1 MASLSRTCWNS
12 KSRKHPDVPCI
23 RSVQNGDYCSFHNK
37 NPRPFIKAIDLSVLS
52 RRNKSRLERFIVLC
66 KFKTGLLQS
75 KRQGYASAYPALA
88 NNNTELASMD
98 EVSTIPMP
106 FRFSFVES
114 NNIWLFDVRSLL
126 QERKRVEEHPFN
138 NPYTSLPISSSNLIK
153 LETHIEWLLQRRY
166 SLDTGTKTDLVQPYQ
181 QKIVELCFLI
191 DSHGYLTNVAWFQ
204 LPTIAQ
210 VHKFIDTLDTLWTTR
225 LALTNTTKLL
235 IYPEWDVETHNL
247 CPLIRSNNL
256 TSALN
261 QLFTHLLVFVK
272 AAALKENRALAAVY
286 ILTALTHVS
295 AGAKKAFPWLY
306 AM

>member
-1 MASLSRTCWNS
+1 VL
-12 KSRKHPDVPCI
+12 
-23 RSVQNGDYCSFHNK
+23 NGDYCSFHNK

-52 RRNKSRLERFIVLC
+52 RKNKARLERFISLC

-75 KRQGYASAYPALA
+75 KRQGYATTYPALA
-88 NNNTELASMD
+88 NNSTELASMD
-98 EVSTIPMP
+98 EVSTIPVP
-106 FRFSFVES
+106 FRFSFVEAK
-114 NNIWLFDVRSLL
+114 NIWLFDVRSLL
-126 QERKRVEEHPFN
+126 QERKRVEDHPFH
-138 NPYTSLPISSSNLIK
+138 NPYTSLPISPAILLK
-153 LETHIEWLLQRRY
+153 LESHIEWLLSRRY
-166 SLDTGTKTDLVQPYQ
+166 SLDSGTTTELGQLHQ
-181 QKIVELCFLI
+181 QKIVELCFFI

-204 LPTIAQ
+204 LPSVAL

-225 LALTNTTKLL
+225 LGLTNATKLL

-261 QLFTHLLVFVK
+261 QLFTHLLVFVR
-272 AAALKENRALAAVY
+272 AAELKENRALAAVY

-295 AGAKKAFPWLY
+295 TGAKKAFPWLH